1 MISMSSRHLSA
12 VPQTHRQPYVYS
24 CALCG
29 HFDELLLPDTVPQGD
44 AFTCSACLAGVQL
57 YDLDIGSLGL
67 GIQWRARPA
76 SFKRAQY
83 KNLLRVWWQGR
94 ITTFQAIRGF
104 LSPATNIWFADHTA
118 RGMVCVCP
126 EILER
131 IKVMNR

>member
-1 MISMSSRHLSA
+1 MISTSSRRLSA
-12 VPQTHRQPYVYS
+12 VPQTYKKPFVYS
-24 CALCG
+24 CVQCG
-29 HFDELLLPDTVPQGD
+29 HFAELLLPDNVPQGD
-44 AFTCSACLAGVQL
+44 SFTCSTCLAGVQL
-57 YDLDIGSLGL
+57 FDLNIGSPGL

-94 ITTFQAIRGF
+94 ITTLQAIRGF
-104 LSPATNIWFADHTA
+104 SFPATEIWFADHTA

-131 IKVMNR
+131 IKAMNR

>member
-1 MISMSSRHLSA
+1 MISTSSRRLSA
-12 VPQTHRQPYVYS
+12 VSQTHKKPFVYS

-29 HFDELLLPDTVPQGD
+29 HFAELLLPDNVAQGD
-44 AFTCSACLAGVQL
+44 SFTCSTCLAGVQL
-57 YDLDIGSLGL
+57 FDLNIGSPGL
-67 GIQWRARPA
+67 GIQWRARTA
-76 SFKRAQY
+76 SFRRAQY

-104 LSPATNIWFADHTA
+104 SFPATDIWFADHTA

-131 IKVMNR
+131 IKAMNR